1 MNAAVDRRLLVLDA
15 MLESERPLSALETLC
30 IQRQINDLKRDGSDG
45 LVWNEDEASRAVEVA
60 RLHRHWQGKMSGKR
74 FEPEPWQDHCLL
86 APMFGWY
93 REVEMELRRRFTVG
107 YVEIPRK
114 NGKSF
119 GAAVVGNQGLVA
131 DGEQGPEVYA
141 AATTRDQAAI
151 VFKDAQNTA
160 RQSPELM
167 RHLRMQRHAILCP
180 SNNGVF
186 SAVSADYNFLQGKKP
201 SRVIIDEL
209 HAHKTRD
216 VWDAL
221 LTGMGARRNP
231 LLFAITT
238 AGFDRSSICWEQH
251 EASRKILEGID
262 VEDSFFC
269 YIACA
274 EPEDDI
280 CDPHTWWKANP
291 NLGVSLEREF
301 LETESRKASRSPQYE
316 NTFRRL
322 HLNQWTEQA
331 VRWLP
336 MHEWDA
342 CDKRPIA
349 DAELIGRTCYGGL
362 DLGQTR
368 DTTSM
373 VLVFPMDDGSFVLR
387 PTIWIP
393 RDAKDDRT
401 EQDRRQLRSYA
412 ADGWIRETDGNIS
425 DYDGQIPD
433 DIIDETRQFD
443 VQSIAYDPWH
453 AEAVRQKLINRGMAE
468 DVMVEFRQTIGN
480 FAGPTKEF
488 ERLVLS
494 HKIRHGGNPVL
505 RWMASNVA
513 VKFDTSNNMKPV
525 KPDPSSK
532 IDAIVAAIMGVGL
545 ATQSLAGASVYEREH
560 RGFLEIG

>member
-1 MNAAVDRRLLVLDA
+1 MSNAIDRRLLALDG
-15 MLESERPLSALETLC
+15 LLRSDRPLSALETLC
-30 IQRQINDLKRDGSDG
+30 VQRQVNDLKRAGTDG
-45 LVWNEDEASRAVEVA
+45 LVWNEDEAVRAVEFA
-60 RLHRHWQGKMSGKR
+60 KLLRHWQGKKSGTR
-74 FEPEPWQDHCLL
+74 FVPEPWQDQLLL
-86 APMFGWY
+86 APLFGWY
-93 REVEMELRRRFTVG
+93 RETDDGLRRRFTVA

-119 GAAVVGNQGLVA
+119 CASVIGNQGLVA

-151 VFKDAQNTA
+151 VFKDAQNTL
-160 RQSPELM
+160 RPSLELM
-167 RHLRMQRHAILCP
+167 QHVRIQRHAIMCP
-180 SNNGVF
+180 ANNGAF

-251 EASRKILEGID
+251 EAARRILEGHD
-262 VEDSFFC
+262 TEDSYFC
-269 YIACA
+269 FVSNA
-274 EPEDDI
+274 EMSDDI
-280 CDPHTWWKANP
+280 CDPQVWWKSNP

-301 LETESRKASRSPQYE
+301 LETESRKAARSPQYE

-322 HLNQWTEQA
+322 HLNIWTEQA

-342 CDKRPIA
+342 CDSRPID
-349 DAELIGRTCYGGL
+349 DAELYGRPCYGGL
-362 DLGQTR
+362 DIAQTR

-393 RDAKDDRT
+393 RDAVDDRA
-401 EQDRRQLRSYA
+401 EQDRRQIKSYA
-412 ADGWIRETDGNIS
+412 ANHWIRETEGNIA
-425 DYDGQIPD
+425 DLDGKIPD
-433 DIIDETRQFD
+433 DILDETSKFD
-443 VQSIAYDPWH
+443 VKAIAYDPWH
-453 AEAVRQKLINRGMAE
+453 AEGLRQKLINRGMPD
-468 DVMVEFRQTIGN
+468 DVLVKFRQTIGT

-505 RWMASNVA
+505 RFMASNVA
-513 VKFDTSNNMKPV
+513 VKFDSSSNMKPV
-525 KPDPSSK
+525 KPEASAK
-532 IDAIVAAIMGVGL
+532 IDGIVAAIMGL
-545 ATQSLAGASVYEREH
+545 GAFMASTEGSSVYEREH